1 MRLSQQCMTSGCVR
15 LGVVYLLMVTQG
27 VNIGTALKTPDD
39 TVKLSKED
47 LQFLFGDKEAP
58 PHSIINIRA
67 HPREKRSSSTLTD
80 NPGFLDVVLEDE
92 EDHIEFELH
101 PNSLLVS
108 PHFTLV
114 VRDDEGVT
122 EDRGVTIPSCIYVGA
137 AKNNPDTTA
146 ALSNCD
152 GHGFTGV
159 IVSTNYTHLV
169 KPLNRRRR
177 RRRQAD
183 EEEEDEEVEEMTPD
197 GLHVIHT
204 RQKDAKCAVFNLQ
217 AMRAPRLIVRLDDVE
232 GDSATEKPDKED
244 EKTKDSET
252 PRSKRASDEAYQIET
267 AVFVDDAMYD
277 VIKEQNP
284 GSDTVQTV
292 TDVVFAIMNGVHLL
306 YNAPSL
312 ELHFTITLVRLEII
326 KSATTG
332 PSKAGG
338 DIQRYLSNFC
348 YWQRNLNRRKNP
360 LGDISPE
367 FWDHA
372 LMLSGLD
379 LWDVQPEFDSV
390 IGLAWVAGMC
400 HPTYSCTINEGT
412 SFEAVYVITHEMGH
426 NLGMSHDGSAEDQ
439 NQCSADKHIMS
450 SSTGPGKVTWSTCS
464 NVELQDFLD
473 NSEFSLSCLY
483 DMTRGP
489 RELDFLDDLLPGERY
504 SLTQQCT
511 FALGSSFKP
520 YVTTKNPYNDVCREV
535 WCQNTTHAMRTHPA
549 LEGTSCGI
557 KKFCVNGGCN
567 EKPTK
572 AITVPTTTPG
582 TTRTTST
589 TTTIPT
595 TTVSNKKKVTSFFG
609 RIRDL
614 FRRYLALR
622 DDLPRSV
629 FLLSSWKLTNRT
641 GCTAECGGGWWEGQV
656 ACAAQDGNVIL
667 EDDMCDPLS
676 RPSVREVCNVAP
688 CVGTQSSVRSELPS
702 S

>member
-1 MRLSQQCMTSGCVR
+1 MRFSSSSMTAGCVP
-15 LGVVYLLMVTQG
+15 LSVMLLMLTLAIESG
-27 VNIGTALKTPDD
+27 LALKTPDE
-39 TVKLSKED
+39 TIKLSKED

-67 HPREKRSSSTLTD
+67 RPREKRSSSTMTD
-80 NPGFLDVVLEDE
+80 NPGLLDVVLEDE
-92 EDHIEFELH
+92 EDQIEFELH

-114 VRDDEGVT
+114 VRGDEGVT
-122 EDRGVTIPSCIYVGA
+122 EDRGVTLPSCIYVGE
-137 AKNNPDTTA
+137 AKGNPDTTA

-169 KPLNRRRR
+169 KPLNRKRR
-177 RRRQAD
+177 RRRQVG
-183 EEEEDEEVEEMTPD
+183 EDMTPD
-197 GLHVIHT
+197 GLHVIHA

-217 AMRAPRLIVRLDDVE
+217 AMRAPRIIVKL
-232 GDSATEKPDKED
+232 DSAEEGESNSTGDAKDAKTEEEGERDTPKSD
-244 EKTKDSET
+244 ERRERTNGTRHARRTK
-252 PRSKRASDEAYQIET
+252 ASDEEFQIET
-267 AVFVDDAMYD
+267 AVFVDDEMYD
-277 VIKEQNP
+277 VIKQQNP

-306 YNAPSL
+306 YNAPTL

-326 KSATTG
+326 KSASKG
-332 PSKAGG
+332 PSKSGG

-348 YWQRNLNRRKNP
+348 YWQRNLNRRTNP
-360 LGDISPE
+360 LGDHSPE

-379 LWDVQPEFDSV
+379 LWDMQPEFDSV

-450 SSTGPGKVTWSTCS
+450 SSTGPGKVTWSSCS
-464 NVELQDFLD
+464 NKELQDFIE
-473 NSEFSLSCLY
+473 NSDFPLSCL
-483 DMTRGP
+483 DDLARGP
-489 RELDFLDDLLPGERY
+489 RELDFHGELLPGERY
-504 SLTQQCT
+504 TVTQQCT

-520 YVTTKNPYNDVCREV
+520 YVTSKNPYNNVCREV

-557 KKFCVNGGCN
+557 KKFCVNGGCTD
-567 EKPTK
+567 KPDI
-572 AITVPTTTPG
+572 AATVPTTTPG
-582 TTRTTST
+582 TTR
-589 TTTIPT
+589 
-595 TTVSNKKKVTSFFG
+595 K
-609 RIRDL
+609 
-614 FRRYLALR
+614 A
-622 DDLPRSV
+622 
-629 FLLSSWKLTNRT
+629 
-641 GCTAECGGGWWEGQV
+641 
-656 ACAAQDGNVIL
+656 
-667 EDDMCDPLS
+667 
-676 RPSVREVCNVAP
+676 
-688 CVGTQSSVRSELPS
+688 
-702 S
+702 